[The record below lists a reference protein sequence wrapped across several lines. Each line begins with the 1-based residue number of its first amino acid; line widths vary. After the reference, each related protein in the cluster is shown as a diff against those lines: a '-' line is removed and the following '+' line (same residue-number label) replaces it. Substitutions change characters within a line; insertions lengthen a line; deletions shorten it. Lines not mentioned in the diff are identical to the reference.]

1 MKPNLCPRCGGE
13 WIIYIVS
20 GPLHE
25 DFGYYVEC
33 EECGCTTETYRKENK
48 AVKAWN
54 EGEVKNALV

>member
-1 MKPNLCPRCGGE
+1 MKPNLCPRCGGD

-33 EECGCTTETYRKENK
+33 EECGCTTETYRKEIRLLK
-48 AVKAWN
+48 PGMK
-54 EGEVKNALV
+54 EK